1 MQWFTRVGHLNVDL
15 LTSLGKGGGG
25 GGGRGGS

>member
-1 MQWFTRVGHLNVDL
+1 MQWFKRVGHLNVDL

-25 GGGRGGS
+25 GREGGS